1 MSTPV
6 AIALGILVNCVWGL
20 AFLVPHLLQ
29 AVDPVLI
36 TIGRYLCYGAIS
48 LALFL
53 TMPGLDLRKMTR
65 ADWKVAAALALT
77 GNVGYYALVVFA
89 VQTGGVPIAALVIGT
104 LPVTIA
110 VVGNFL
116 QREYA
121 FGVLAPAIVLILSG
135 LFLLNGTRIFGAQIF
150 GSDDATSAAQTAI
163 GFGAALCALALWTWY
178 GIRNAQ
184 YMKNNLHVGP
194 NAWSVAIGLAT
205 GAMSLALLP
214 ILLVAHLT
222 VPAVSLAVFDDR
234 AMLVQFL
241 IASLVLGIVVSWLA
255 TIVWNR
261 VARALPVALAG
272 QLIVFET
279 LASLAFV
286 FVADWR
292 LPDFV
297 EVASAVLILT
307 GVIIGIRAT
316 LRAARVPAT
325 A

>member
-20 AFLVPHLLQ
+20 AFLVPYLLQ

-36 TIGRYLCYGAIS
+36 TVGRYICYGAIS

-53 TMPGLDLRKMTR
+53 TMPRLDLWKMTR
-65 ADWKVAAALALT
+65 ADWKMAAALALT
-77 GNVGYYALVVFA
+77 GNVGYYAFVVFA

-110 VVGNFL
+110 IVGNFI

-121 FGVLAPAIVLILSG
+121 FRVLAPAIILILSG
-135 LFLLNGTRIFGAQIF
+135 LFLLNGTRIFGT
-150 GSDDATSAAQTAI
+150 DDATSAAETAI
-163 GFGAALCALALWTWY
+163 GFGAAACALALWTWY

-205 GAMSLALLP
+205 GAMSLAALPVLL
-214 ILLVAHLT
+214 IAHMT
-222 VPAVSLAVFDDR
+222 VPAVSLAVFDDG
-234 AMLVQFL
+234 AILAQFL
-241 IASLVLGIVVSWLA
+241 IGSLILGVVVSWMA
-255 TIVWNR
+255 TILWNR
-261 VARALPVALAG
+261 VARVLPVALAG

-286 FVADWR
+286 FVADAR
-292 LPDFV
+292 LPDLV
-297 EVASAVLILT
+297 EIASAALILT

-316 LRAARVPAT
+316 LRAARLPAIS
-325 A
+325 

>member
-36 TIGRYLCYGAIS
+36 TIGRYICYGAIS

-65 ADWKVAAALALT
+65 ADWKMAAALALT
-77 GNVGYYALVVFA
+77 GNVGYYAFVVFA

-110 VVGNFL
+110 IVGNFI
-116 QREYA
+116 QREYP
-121 FGVLAPAIVLILSG
+121 FRILAPAIILILSG
-135 LFLLNGTRIFGAQIF
+135 LLLLNGARILGT
-150 GSDDATSAAQTAI
+150 DDATSAARTAI
-163 GFGAALCALALWTWY
+163 GFGAASCALALWTWY

-205 GAMSLALLP
+205 GAMSLAALP
-214 ILLVAHLT
+214 ILLIAHMT

-241 IASLVLGIVVSWLA
+241 IASLVLGVVVSWLA
-255 TIVWNR
+255 TIIWNR
-261 VARALPVALAG
+261 VARVLPVALAG

-286 FVADWR
+286 FAADR
-292 LPDFV
+292 RMPDLV
-297 EVASAVLILT
+297 DVVSAGLILT

-316 LRAARVPAT
+316 LRAVIRPAT